1 MSNKMSEVD
10 NINQRHRELSEE
22 ELQRYVAADAALTSS
37 KPWKLSITS
46 RKLRIRAMVSA
57 GVIIALHVFLALVVA
72 IGDTGTTV
80 TVIDQ
85 WGYFLVGVLL
95 AALVFIALWRPR
107 VQVNE
112 DGVEVRNFL
121 GTKFYPWFV
130 IYGLNFP
137 EGARMARLE
146 LPDFEYVSLWA
157 LQSADGAQAVQD
169 VKDFRALEAQYMP
182 ED

>member
-1 MSNKMSEVD
+1 MSDVEN
-10 NINQRHRELSEE
+10 LSNRRLSDE
-22 ELQRYVAADAALTSS
+22 ELQRYVAADAALTSN
-37 KPWKLSITS
+37 KPWTLTIVS
-46 RKLRIRAMVSA
+46 RKMRLWA
-57 GVIIALHVFLALVVA
+57 IIAATVIVLLHVFLAVVVA

-95 AALVFIALWRPR
+95 AAIVFIALWRPR
-107 VQVNE
+107 VQANE

-121 GTKFYPWFV
+121 GTKFYPWLV

-146 LPDFEYVSLWA
+146 LPDFEYVALWA
-157 LQSADGAQAVQD
+157 LQAADGAQAVAD
-169 VKDFRALEAQYMP
+169 VQAFRALEARYMP

>member
-1 MSNKMSEVD
+1 MSDVEN
-10 NINQRHRELSEE
+10 LSNRRLSDE
-22 ELQRYVAADAALTSS
+22 ELQRYVAADAALTSN
-37 KPWKLSITS
+37 KPWTLTIVS
-46 RKLRIRAMVSA
+46 RKMRLWA
-57 GVIIALHVFLALVVA
+57 IIAATVIVLLHVFLAIVVA

-95 AALVFIALWRPR
+95 AAIVFIALWRPR
-107 VQVNE
+107 VQANE

-121 GTKFYPWFV
+121 GTKFYPWVV

-137 EGARMARLE
+137 EGAKMARLE
-146 LPDFEYVSLWA
+146 LPDFEYVALWA
-157 LQSADGAQAVQD
+157 LQASDGAQAVAD
-169 VKDFRALEAQYMP
+169 VQAFRALEARYMP